1 MNKKLL
7 SEHLKS
13 LKVKAGKKSTVFVYK
28 GFPVHFL
35 KELNNEIPHI
45 GNLDFIKK
53 DLVSLEFISK
63 NKETLIKK
71 LSKIK
76 EKKGFII
83 YEELLSFSLEERKT
97 LPVEFN
103 IVVNNFYEFYPYQG
117 DLDFTDIEEGVN
129 GESDIEESILF
140 NSFYAYSRSTGGY
153 NLIQYPEYDY
163 VEGES
168 EINVFP
174 FFVSADVLLPEFN
187 SEFKDVKN
195 LIQFKASDNSYN
207 KVKCDIFLNQIPKE
221 LNLLVDENIYHLPAD
236 FDELKVLC
244 KVLSA
249 TDCSV
254 NLFVKKNKYNEY
266 YRPELNKLLQKYWGD
281 KAQFKKLDIYHSPD
295 SSKEM
300 VAYTQGSVV
309 EHIIKQAE
317 LAMDGELFED
327 VFLTAPTGAGK
338 SLLFQLPAIYLAE
351 KENLKAVTIIVSPLK
366 ALMADQVNALKD
378 DRNYKNVEFL
388 NSDLTIN
395 ERQKILEKTIAG
407 EISVLYLAPE
417 LLLTYDIK
425 TFIGKRELGMLVIDE
440 AHLVTTWGR
449 DFRVDYWFLGNYIRN
464 LRRINASGN
473 DNTFAKNYRFPV
485 VALTATAVYNGKNDM
500 VFDTISTLNMQNCR
514 VYIGQI
520 KREEILFDYNKL
532 VVGRHDDD
540 KNNKTLSRISEF
552 VSSGKK
558 SIVYFPWKSQIEK
571 TSTLLP
577 ESERPF
583 VKKYHADLFVAERRA
598 TLSGFKNGNVKCV
611 LATKAFGMGVDIS
624 DIEVVYHHAPSG
636 TLADYVQEIG
646 RVARI
651 PGMKGVATMDFNPKD
666 LKYTK
671 ALFKMSSLKQFQ
683 VEMVLRKIWKLYQ
696 VKKNR
701 NIYLYVDNF
710 KYIFSEDKNPEQKVK
725 SALLLIEK
733 DLLTKYGFNLVVAR
747 PKNGLTVVYG
757 TLENE
762 NYETLKAKYGVDI
775 EEIYKNENKKGA
787 VKLANGAVVF
797 REESAN
803 KKFVKINLRLLW
815 EKHFQDISFQD
826 LRYKYF
832 HGKLFP
838 AVEPMQR
845 LYIHFNDTIP
855 NVMAKFTNGIQFIE
869 NTFLLMKEKTFTK
882 EKLIEQFGL
891 RLSSESTCR
900 KLAELLVGYFGS
912 FTEMGKPLFTLSETG
927 HFLGARRTGSVV
939 QYRFSHDAFK
949 KVRTQM
955 QRNFQISF
963 EGISDDTREYTGF
976 INVISRKS
984 NDKLKIAYML
994 EVLELA
1000 TYEVGGGEQA
1010 QILLRLNDPKK
1021 LEALCKQKYLN
1032 AQITEIERKHNL
1044 AMDIMTYFFQNKMT
1058 DKERW
1063 NYIEDF
1069 FLGKDVKTQEQL
1081 AESEEEDVLAPSS
1094 N

>member
-13 LKVKAGKKSTVFVYK
+13 QKTKAAKKATVFVYK
-28 GFPVHFL
+28 GFPIHFL
-35 KELNNEIPHI
+35 NELNKELPHVSDLHFIRNETIS
-45 GNLDFIKK
+45 LDAI
-53 DLVSLEFISK
+53 EK
-63 NKETLIKK
+63 NAKTLFTK
-71 LSKIK
+71 LSKTK
-76 EKKGFII
+76 EKKSFII
-83 YEELLSFSLEERKT
+83 YEELLLISAEDRTK

-103 IVVNNFYEFYPYQG
+103 IVINNFYEFYPYQA
-117 DLDFTDIEEGVN
+117 DLSFVDIEESVN
-129 GESDIEESILF
+129 GESEIEESILF
-140 NSFYAYSRSTGGY
+140 NTFYAYSRSTGGY

-168 EINVFP
+168 EIKIIP
-174 FFVSADVLLPEFN
+174 FFVSTEVSLPEFN
-187 SEFKDVKN
+187 SEFADVNN

-207 KVKCDIFLNQIPKE
+207 KLKCDIFLNQIPKE
-221 LNLLVDENIYHLPAD
+221 LNLLVDENIYHLVSD
-236 FDELKVLC
+236 FDELKVLY
-244 KVLSA
+244 KILSA
-249 TDCSV
+249 SDCAV
-254 NLFVKKNKYNEY
+254 HLFVKKNKYNEY
-266 YRPELNKLLQKYWGD
+266 YRPELNTLLQKYWGA

-295 SSKEM
+295 TTKEM
-300 VAYTQGSVV
+300 VVYTQGSVV
-309 EHIIKQAE
+309 EHIIKQSE
-317 LAMDGELFED
+317 LAMEGKLFED

-378 DRNYKNVEFL
+378 DRHYNNVEFL

-425 TFIGKRELGMLVIDE
+425 TFIGERELGLLIIDE

-473 DNTFAKNYRFPV
+473 DSSFAKNYRFPV

-540 KNNKTLSRISEF
+540 KNNKTIARITEF
-552 VSSGKK
+552 VNSGKK
-558 SIVYFPWKSQIEK
+558 SIIYFPWKTQIEK
-571 TSTLLP
+571 ISMLITGP
-577 ESERPF
+577 EKALI
-583 VKKYHADLFVAERRA
+583 KKYHADLFIAERRDTLA
-598 TLSGFKNGNVKCV
+598 TFKSGACRAVM
-611 LATKAFGMGVDIS
+611 ATKAFGMGVDIS
-624 DIEVVYHHAPSG
+624 DIEIVYHHAPSG

-646 RVARI
+646 RAARI

-666 LKYTK
+666 LKFTK
-671 ALFKMSSLKQFQ
+671 ALFVMSSIKPFQ
-683 VEMVLRKIWKLYQ
+683 IEMVLRKILKLYQ

-725 SALLLIEK
+725 SSLLLIEK
-733 DLLTKYGFNLVVAR
+733 DLHTKYGFNLVVAR

-762 NYETLKAKYGVDI
+762 NYDNLKAKYGVDI
-775 EEIYKNENKKGA
+775 EEIFKNENKKGA

-797 REESAN
+797 REDSTN
-803 KKFVKINLRLLW
+803 KKFVKINLRLIW

-845 LYIHFNDTIP
+845 LHIHFNDTLP
-855 NVMAKFTNGIQFIE
+855 NVLVKFTNGIQFIE

-882 EKLIEQFGL
+882 DKLIEQFGL
-891 RLSSESTCR
+891 RLSNESTCR
-900 KLAELLVGYFGS
+900 KLAELLIGYFGS
-912 FTEMGKPLFTLSETG
+912 YVEMGKPLFTLSEHG
-927 HFLGARRTGSVV
+927 HFLGARRAGSVV

-949 KVRTQM
+949 KVRTQLM
-955 QRNFQISF
+955 RNFQISF
-963 EGISDDTREYTGF
+963 DGIDDDKREYTGF

-1021 LEALCKQKYLN
+1021 FEALCKQKYVN

-1044 AMDIMTYFFQNKMT
+1044 AMDIMTYFFQNKMS

-1069 FLGKDVKTQEQL
+1069 FLGKDVKTQEQVVD
-1081 AESEEEDVLAPSS
+1081 EEEEVIAPGS